1 MDPILIEFG
10 PVAIRWYGLMYVT
23 AMVVGGW
30 LIGKEVARKDIP
42 LNDEARWNFITLVFL
57 AGILG
62 GRVYYVVFNW
72 GYYGAHPAEIPAIW
86 HGGLAIHG
94 GMIGGALAALWYIRR
109 RRLVFLRLADACSPS
124 VILGQAFGRFG
135 NFMNGEVHGPPTDLP
150 WGIVFPPDSP
160 AGREFGP
167 VPLHPAMLYEM
178 VLNLMIFGLLWGIR
192 KRAVRDGFIF
202 SLYLILYSVARFLVS
217 MIRAEDLYL
226 GPFRAPH
233 VASVLIVIVAGGF
246 LVSRRL
252 WRAPSLRA

>member
-1 MDPILIEFG
+1 MHPILIQFG
-10 PVAIRWYGLMYVT
+10 PIAIRWYGLMYVT
-23 AMVVGGW
+23 AMMVGGW
-30 LIGKEVARKDIP
+30 LIGKEIARKKIP
-42 LNDEARWNFITLVFL
+42 LSDEMRWNFITIVFL

-62 GRVYYVVFNW
+62 GRIYYVVFNW
-72 GYYGAHPAEIPAIW
+72 PYYGSNPSEIPAIW

-94 GMIGGALAALWYIRR
+94 GMIGGALAAVWYVRSR
-109 RRLVFLRLADACSPS
+109 KLPFLRLADACAPS

-178 VLNLMIFGLLWGIR
+178 VLDLMIFGLLWSLR
-192 KRAVRDGFIF
+192 KRRTGDGFIF
-202 SLYLILYSVARFLVS
+202 TCYLILYSIARFFVS

-233 VASVLIVIVAGGF
+233 VMSVAIILGAGAYMVA
-246 LVSRRL
+246 RRL
-252 WRAPSLRA
+252 WRSPS